1 MKQYNRSI
9 AEARAYKLS
18 EQNGWT
24 DLLLQPAKVAEEA
37 IELSKACTTEEIVEE
52 CADVLF
58 ALNSISQKLGYTLD
72 QLLDIAI
79 EKNKKRLTDPNY
91 MR

>member
-24 DLLLQPAKVAEEA
+24 DLLIQPAKVAEEA
-37 IELSKACTTEEIVEE
+37 IELAKAKTEEEMVNE
-52 CADVLF
+52 ASDLAF
-58 ALNSISQKLGYTLD
+58 ALNSITIKLGYTHD
-72 QLLDIAI
+72 QLLDISI
-79 EKNKKRLTDPNY
+79 EKNTKRLTDPNY

>member
-18 EQNGWT
+18 EQMGWT
-24 DLLLQPAKVAEEA
+24 DLLIQSEKVLEEAEE
-37 IELSKACTTEEIVEE
+37 LYKAQTNEEIVNELS
-52 CADVLF
+52 DVYF
-58 ALNSISQKLGYTLD
+58 ALNSISQKLGYTHD
-72 QLLDIAI
+72 QLLDIGI
-79 EKNKKRLTDPNY
+79 DKNTKRLTDPNY